1 MDMLRLTQERIR
13 REWTQDDVA
22 KKVGATKQSV
32 CDWEKC
38 RSFPRRPV
46 LLKLE
51 RLFGLSHR
59 ELFAPAN
66 DDDHFSSTN

>member
-1 MDMLRLTQERIR
+1 MVTLRLTQERTR
-13 REWTQDDVA
+13 RKWTQEEVA
-22 KKVGATKQSV
+22 AKVGATKQSV

-51 RLFGLSHR
+51 KLFGMSHR
-59 ELFAPAN
+59 KLFAPVN
-66 DDDHFSSTN
+66 DEDTFSSTN